1 MPTSLALEDGG
12 MSRLA
17 ESDRERIAALFDR
30 HLEVGLHH
38 GAQLSV
44 YVDGEQVLDLAGGVT
59 GPDGDDETTD
69 TRHVLF
75 SCTKPYAAVTLHA
88 LVDEGELA
96 YDDRVVDHW
105 PEFADDGTE
114 KADITV
120 RQVLS
125 HTSGLNR
132 GEIDDRPDLWG
143 DWDAVVEQLES
154 MEPNFSPGEQP
165 AYHAL
170 TFGWLVGELVR
181 RVSGTP
187 IEDAAAERV
196 FDPLGMADTGIGLRE
211 DEDDDVA
218 TLVGFEP
225 FDRCRDPGEGL
236 GDHTAVAAPFNTE
249 AIHRSVIP
257 AANGIGT
264 ANDMARFYACLAND
278 GELEGTR
285 LLSAETVENMTALE
299 AETDADGT
307 LGREGRFA
315 LGFWKGGTTVAP
327 YGTLSPDRAFGH
339 AGLGSSVGWADPEE
353 NIGFSY
359 VTNGVRDGSYEHV
372 ARVNALAD
380 AVRLALE

>member
-1 MPTSLALEDGG
+1 

-38 GAQLSV
+38 GAQLAV
-44 YVDGEQVLDLAGGVT
+44 YVDGELIIDLAGGTT
-59 GPDGDDETTD
+59 GPDGDTETHE

-75 SCTKPYAAVTLHA
+75 SCTKPYAAVTLHS
-88 LVDEGELA
+88 LVEEGALA

-105 PEFADDGTE
+105 PEFAEKGTD
-114 KADITV
+114 KAAITV

-125 HTSGLNR
+125 HTAGLQKST
-132 GEIDDRPDLWG
+132 IDDRPTVWS
-143 DWDAVVEQLES
+143 DWDTVVETLEDQDPLS
-154 MEPNFSPGEQP
+154 PPGEVP

-181 RVSGTP
+181 RVSGTS
-187 IEDAAAERV
+187 IERAAADRV
-196 FDPLGMADTGIGLRE
+196 FGPLDMARTGIGLRE
-211 DEDDDVA
+211 GEDDDVA
-218 TLVGFEP
+218 TVVGFEP

-236 GDHTAVAAPFNTE
+236 GDNAAVAAPFNAETV
-249 AIHRSVIP
+249 HRAVVP

-264 ANDMARFYACLAND
+264 ARDMARFYACLANG

-285 LLSAETVENMTALE
+285 LLEPETVERMTRLE
-299 AETDADGT
+299 AETESDGT
-307 LGREGRFA
+307 LDREARFA
-315 LGFWKGGTTVAP
+315 LGFWKGGTTIAP
-327 YGTLSPDRAFGH
+327 YGSLSPKHVFGH

-353 NIGFSY
+353 NVGFSY
-359 VTNGVRDGSYEHV
+359 VTNGVRDGSYEHL

-380 AVRLALE
+380 AVRLALR

>member
-1 MPTSLALEDGG
+1 
-12 MSRLA
+12 MSRLT
-17 ESDRERIAALFDR
+17 ETDRERIAALFYR

-44 YVDGEQVLDLAGGVT
+44 YVDGERALDLAGGVT
-59 GPDGDDETTD
+59 GPDGEAETGE

-75 SCTKPYAAVTLHA
+75 SSTKPYGAVTLHSLVEEGA
-88 LVDEGELA
+88 LE

-105 PEFADDGTE
+105 PEFAEAGTE
-114 KADITV
+114 KAAVTV

-125 HTSGLNR
+125 HTAGLPR
-132 GEIDDRPDLWG
+132 GEIDDRPDLWS
-143 DWDAVVEQLES
+143 DWDAVVEHLEA
-154 MEPNFSPGEQP
+154 MDLVHSPGAVP

-187 IEDAAAERV
+187 IEEAAAERV
-196 FDPLGMADTGIGLRE
+196 FEPLEMADTGIGLRA
-211 DEDDDVA
+211 DEDDNVA
-218 TLVGFEP
+218 TLVGFEE

-236 GDHTAVAAPFNTE
+236 GDHAEVAAPFNDE

-264 ANDMARFYACLAND
+264 AGDMARFYACLANG
-278 GELEGTR
+278 GELDGVRILEP
-285 LLSAETVENMTALE
+285 ETVERMTRLE
-299 AETDADGT
+299 AETEADGT
-307 LGREGRFA
+307 IGREARFC

-327 YGTLSPDRAFGH
+327 YGSLSPERTFGH

-380 AVRLALE
+380 AVRLAIR

>member
-1 MPTSLALEDGG
+1 
-12 MSRLA
+12 MSRLT
-17 ESDRERIAALFDR
+17 ETDRERIAALFYR

-44 YVDGEQVLDLAGGVT
+44 YVDGERALDLAGGVT
-59 GPDGDDETTD
+59 GPDGEAETGE

-75 SCTKPYAAVTLHA
+75 SSTKPYGAVTLHSLVEEGA
-88 LVDEGELA
+88 LE
-96 YDDRVVDHW
+96 YDDRVADHW
-105 PEFADDGTE
+105 PEFAEAGTE
-114 KADITV
+114 KAAVTV
-120 RQVLS
+120 RQALS
-125 HTSGLNR
+125 HTAGLPR
-132 GEIDDRPDLWG
+132 GEIDDRPDLWS
-143 DWDAVVEQLES
+143 DWDAVVEQLEA
-154 MEPNFSPGEQP
+154 MDLVHSPGAVP

-187 IEDAAAERV
+187 IEEAAAERV
-196 FDPLGMADTGIGLRE
+196 FEPLEMADTGIGLRA
-211 DEDDDVA
+211 DEDDNVA
-218 TLVGFEP
+218 TLVGFEE

-236 GDHTAVAAPFNTE
+236 GDHAEVAAPFNDE

-264 ANDMARFYACLAND
+264 AGDMARFYACLANG
-278 GELEGTR
+278 GELDGVRILEP
-285 LLSAETVENMTALE
+285 ETVERMTRLE
-299 AETDADGT
+299 AETEADGT
-307 LGREGRFA
+307 IGREARFC

-327 YGTLSPDRAFGH
+327 YGSLSPERTFGH

-380 AVRLALE
+380 AVRLAIR

>member
-1 MPTSLALEDGG
+1 

-38 GAQLSV
+38 GAQLAV
-44 YVDGEQVLDLAGGVT
+44 FVDGDLVIDLAGGTT
-59 GPDGDDETTD
+59 GPDGDRETHE

-75 SCTKPYAAVTLHA
+75 SCTKPYAAVTLHS
-88 LVDEGELA
+88 LVEEGALA

-105 PEFADDGTE
+105 PEFAEKGTD
-114 KADITV
+114 KAAITV

-125 HTSGLNR
+125 HTAGLQKST
-132 GEIDDRPDLWG
+132 IDDRPTVWS
-143 DWDAVVEQLES
+143 DWDTVIETLEDQDPLS
-154 MEPNFSPGEQP
+154 PPGEVP

-181 RVSGTP
+181 RVSGTS
-187 IEDAAAERV
+187 IERAAADRV
-196 FDPLGMADTGIGLRE
+196 FGPLDMARTGIGLRE
-211 DEDDDVA
+211 GEDDDVA
-218 TLVGFEP
+218 TVVGFEP

-236 GDHTAVAAPFNTE
+236 GDNAAVAAPFNAETV
-249 AIHRSVIP
+249 HRAVVP

-264 ANDMARFYACLAND
+264 ARDMARFYACLANG

-285 LLSAETVENMTALE
+285 LLEPETVERMTRLE
-299 AETDADGT
+299 AETESDGT
-307 LGREGRFA
+307 LDREARFA
-315 LGFWKGGTTVAP
+315 LGFWKGGTTIAP
-327 YGTLSPDRAFGH
+327 YGSLSPKHVFGH

-353 NIGFSY
+353 NVGFSY
-359 VTNGVRDGSYEHV
+359 VTNGVRDGSYEHL

-380 AVRLALE
+380 AVRLALR

>member
-1 MPTSLALEDGG
+1 MP
-12 MSRLA
+12 RLA
-17 ESDRERIAALFDR
+17 DTDRERIAARFDR

-38 GAQLSV
+38 GAQLAV
-44 YVDGEQVLDLAGGVT
+44 YVDGERVLNLAGGVT
-59 GPDGDDETTD
+59 GPGGEAETPE
-69 TRHVLF
+69 TRHIVF
-75 SCTKPYAAVTLHA
+75 SCTKPYAAVTLHS
-88 LVDEGELA
+88 LVDDGELA

-105 PEFADDGTE
+105 PEFADEGTA
-114 KADITV
+114 KAEITV

-125 HTSGLNR
+125 HTAGLNQS
-132 GEIDDRPDLWG
+132 EIDDQPDVWT
-143 DWDAVVEQLES
+143 DWEAVVDHLEG
-154 MEPNFSPGEQP
+154 MELNDEPGEVP

-170 TFGWLVGELVR
+170 TFGWLVGELVG

-187 IEDAAAERV
+187 IEQAARERV
-196 FDPLGMADTGIGLRE
+196 FEPLGMDDTGIGLRE

-236 GDHTAVAAPFNTE
+236 GANAEVAAPFNDE
-249 AIHRSVIP
+249 ALHRAVIP
-257 AANGIGT
+257 ASNGIGT
-264 ANDMARFYACLAND
+264 AADMARFYACLANG

-285 LLSAETVENMTALE
+285 LLSEATVDAMTTLQ

-307 LGREGRFA
+307 LGREARFC

-327 YGTLSPDRAFGH
+327 YGSLSPPHTFGH

-353 NIGFSY
+353 NVGFAY

-380 AVRLALE
+380 AVRLAIR

>member
-1 MPTSLALEDGG
+1 MT
-12 MSRLA
+12 RLA
-17 ESDRERIAALFDR
+17 DSDRERIADLFDR

-38 GAQLSV
+38 GAQLAV
-44 YVDGEQVLDLAGGVT
+44 YVDGERALDLAGGVEAPE
-59 GPDGDDETTD
+59 GPQETPE
-69 TRHVLF
+69 TRHLLF
-75 SCTKPYAAVTLHA
+75 SSTKPYAAVTLHT
-88 LVDEGELA
+88 LVDEGKLE
-96 YDDRVVDHW
+96 YGDRVVDHW
-105 PEFADDGTE
+105 PEFADEGTE
-114 KADITV
+114 KAEITV

-125 HTSGLNR
+125 HTAGLNR

-143 DWDAVVEQLES
+143 DWDAVVEHLES
-154 MEPNFSPGEQP
+154 MEPNFAPGETP

-181 RVSGTP
+181 RASGTP
-187 IEDAAAERV
+187 IEEAVAERV
-196 FDPLGMADTGIGLRE
+196 FDPLGMDDTGIGLRD

-218 TLVGFEP
+218 TLVAFEE

-236 GDHTAVAAPFNTE
+236 GDHTEVAAPFNSE
-249 AIHRSVIP
+249 EIHRAVIP

-264 ANDMARFYACLAND
+264 AGDMARFYACLANG

-285 LLSAETVENMTALE
+285 VLSEETVDRMTRVQ

-307 LGREGRFA
+307 IGREGRFA

-327 YGTLSPDRAFGH
+327 YGTLSPERVFGH
-339 AGLGSSVGWADPEE
+339 AGLGSSVGWADPAE
-353 NIGFSY
+353 NVGFSY

-380 AVRLALE
+380 AVRLALRSD

>member
-1 MPTSLALEDGG
+1 

-17 ESDRERIAALFDR
+17 DTDRERIAALFER

-38 GAQLSV
+38 GAQLAV
-44 YVDGEQVLDLAGGVT
+44 YVDGDLVIDLAGGVT
-59 GPDGDDETTD
+59 GPDGDTETPE

-75 SCTKPYAAVTLHA
+75 SCTKPYAAVTLHS
-88 LVDEGELA
+88 LVEDGALA

-105 PEFADDGTE
+105 PAFADAGTE
-114 KADITV
+114 KAEITI

-125 HTSGLNR
+125 HTAGLQKSTVD
-132 GEIDDRPDLWG
+132 GRPAAWS
-143 DWDAVVEQLES
+143 DWDAVIEILEEQDPLS
-154 MEPNFSPGEQP
+154 PPGEVP

-187 IEDAAAERV
+187 IEKAATERV
-196 FDPLGMADTGIGLRE
+196 FDPLDMEQTGIGLRD
-211 DEDDDVA
+211 DEDDAVA
-218 TLVGFEP
+218 TVVGFEP

-236 GDHTAVAAPFNTE
+236 GNNAAVAEPFNAE
-249 AIHRSVIP
+249 EIHRAVIP
-257 AANGIGT
+257 ASNGIGT
-264 ANDMARFYACLAND
+264 ARDMARFYACLAND
-278 GELEGTR
+278 GELEGTQ
-285 LLSAETVENMTALE
+285 LLERETVERMTQLE

-307 LGREGRFA
+307 LGREARFA
-315 LGFWKGGTTVAP
+315 LGFWKGGTTIAP
-327 YGTLSPDRAFGH
+327 YGSLSPEHVFGH

-359 VTNGVRDGSYEHV
+359 VTNGVRDGSYEHL

-380 AVRLALE
+380 AVRLALC

>member
-1 MPTSLALEDGG
+1 MPLIDDTA
-12 MSRLA
+12 
-17 ESDRERIAALFDR
+17 RERIADLFDR
-30 HLEVGLHH
+30 HLAVGLHH
-38 GAQLSV
+38 GAQLAV
-44 YVDGEQVLDLAGGVT
+44 YVDGERVLDLAGGTT
-59 GPDGDDETTD
+59 GPDGDEETAD
-69 TRHVLF
+69 QRHLLF
-75 SCTKPYAAVTLHA
+75 SCTKPYAAATLHS

-96 YDDRVVDHW
+96 YDDRVVEHW
-105 PEFADDGTE
+105 PEFADEGTE
-114 KADITV
+114 KAEITV

-125 HTSGLNR
+125 HTAGLNQS
-132 GEIDDRPDLWG
+132 ELDDRPERWS
-143 DWDAVVEQLES
+143 DWDAVVEHLES
-154 MEPNFSPGEQP
+154 MEPNFPPGEQP

-187 IEDAAAERV
+187 IEEAARERV

-211 DEDDDVA
+211 DEPDDVA

-236 GDHTAVAAPFNTE
+236 GKNAEVAEPFNLE
-249 AIHRSVIP
+249 EIHRAVIP

-264 ANDMARFYACLAND
+264 AGDMARFYACLAND
-278 GELEGTR
+278 GELEGTQF
-285 LLSAETVENMTALE
+285 LSPETVERMTALE

-327 YGTLSPDRAFGH
+327 YGTLSPERVFGH
-339 AGLGSSVGWADPEE
+339 AGLGSSVGWADPEK
-353 NIGFSY
+353 NIGFAY

-380 AVRLALE
+380 AVRLAIRSDGDGSQ

>member
-1 MPTSLALEDGG
+1 MV
-12 MSRLA
+12 RLA
-17 ESDRERIAALFDR
+17 DSDRERIAALFDR

-44 YVDGEQVLDLAGGVT
+44 FVDGEQVLDLAGGTT
-59 GPDGDDETTD
+59 GPDGIEETPTQ
-69 TRHVLF
+69 RHVLF
-75 SCTKPYAAVTLHA
+75 SCTKPYTAVTAHS
-88 LVDEGELA
+88 LVDDGLLA

-105 PEFADDGTE
+105 PEFAADGTE
-114 KADITV
+114 KAEITV

-125 HTSGLNR
+125 HTAGLPR
-132 GEIDDRPDLWG
+132 GEIDDQPDLWT
-143 DWDAVVEQLES
+143 DWEAVVEALES
-154 MEPNFSPGEQP
+154 VDPIYSPGAVP

-181 RVSGTP
+181 RVTGTP
-187 IEDAAAERV
+187 IETVAAERV
-196 FDPLGMADTGIGLRE
+196 FEPLGMDDTGIGLRA

-218 TLVGFEP
+218 TLVAFEP

-249 AIHRSVIP
+249 AIHRAVIP
-257 AANGIGT
+257 AATGIGT
-264 ANDMARFYACLAND
+264 AADMARFYACLANG

-285 LLSAETVENMTALE
+285 ILSPETVDTMTRLE
-299 AETDADGT
+299 AETEADGT
-307 LGREGRFA
+307 LGREARFS

-327 YGTLSPDRAFGH
+327 YGSLSPKHAFGH

-353 NIGFSY
+353 TIGFSY

-380 AVRLALE
+380 AVRLAIQ